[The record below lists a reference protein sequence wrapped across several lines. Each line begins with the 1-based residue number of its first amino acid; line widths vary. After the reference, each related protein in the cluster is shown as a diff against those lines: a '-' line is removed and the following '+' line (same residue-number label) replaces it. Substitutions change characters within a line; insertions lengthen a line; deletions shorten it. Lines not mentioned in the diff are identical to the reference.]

1 MAELLI
7 GLELVTQLAT
17 RPDAI
22 VFAGARDP
30 ARATNLQAL
39 AKSHPDRFHVVKL
52 TSADK
57 EDNIAAVEEVKRVA
71 GRLHVVI
78 ANAGIGNTL
87 GMALETSPADMVR
100 HFEVRRDSWHSSTK
114 KGYASLTVDSIY

>member
-30 ARATNLQAL
+30 TRADSLHAL
-39 AKSHPDRFHVVKL
+39 ANAHPERVHVIKVV
-52 TSADK
+52 SADK
-57 EDNIAAVEEVKRVA
+57 ENNKAAVEEIKRVA
-71 GRLHVVI
+71 GRLDVVL
-78 ANAGIGNTL
+78 ANAGIGDSHEK
-87 GMALETSPADMVR
+87 ALEVPTEQMVR
-100 HFEVRRDSWHSSTK
+100 HFEVRGGLMAW
-114 KGYASLTVDSIY
+114 L

>member
-1 MAELLI
+1 MTA
-7 GLELVTQLAT
+7 LAA
-17 RPDAI
+17 RPDAV

-30 ARATNLQAL
+30 TRADSLHTFANAH
-39 AKSHPDRFHVVKL
+39 SERVHVIKVV
-52 TSADK
+52 SADK
-57 EDNIAAVEEVKRVA
+57 ENNKAAVEEIKRVA
-71 GRLHVVI
+71 GRLDVVI

-114 KGYASLTVDSIY
+114 KGYASLTVNSIY